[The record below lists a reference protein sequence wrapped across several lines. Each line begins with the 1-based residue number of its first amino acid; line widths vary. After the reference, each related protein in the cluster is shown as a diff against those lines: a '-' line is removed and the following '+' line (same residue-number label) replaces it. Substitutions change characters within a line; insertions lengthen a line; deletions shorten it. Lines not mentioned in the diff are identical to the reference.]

1 MTKSVAFYT
10 LGCKVN
16 QYETG
21 RMEQQFREA
30 GYEVLDPTRFASVYV
45 INTCTVTR
53 LAERK
58 SRQFLRRARRQNP
71 DAILAVVGC
80 YPTVNPDEVR
90 GIGDIDIVLDND
102 RKEQIVECVEVC
114 AEERSAQRI
123 RSSCED
129 NGSFDAV
136 TSPGGLSGQRT
147 RATIK
152 IQDGCDRFCTY
163 CVIPYARGHIRSRP
177 LEDIVTESE
186 RLIEGG
192 ARELV
197 LAGIN
202 TALYGAE
209 RGSESD
215 GVIDIVRAIGRL
227 PGDFRIRLGSLEP
240 TVVDAAYV
248 ERLLACEKLCHH
260 LHLSLQSGS
269 DRILR
274 AMHRRYSVE
283 DYMDIVRV
291 VRNADPHYAITTDI
305 IAGFPGETDEDFRAS
320 LDVIR
325 AAGFLKV
332 HAFPYSRRPLTEA
345 ADMGDQIATAVKKE
359 RIRQLNDVS
368 DAVAFEYLSGLRGR
382 QLRVLPEETV
392 SGEPG
397 QAMWKGRADRYVM
410 VYVPAKEGMLPEG
423 GFQTVTAG
431 RPYGDGLAAAEEEQ
445 GDRMYIL

>member
-102 RKEQIVECVEVC
+102 RKEQIVECVEAC
-114 AEERSAQRI
+114 EEERSAQRI

-129 NGSFDAV
+129 SGSFDAAV
-136 TSPGGLSGQRT
+136 SPGNLSGQRT

-209 RGSESD
+209 KGAEATVSSTSCAPSA
-215 GVIDIVRAIGRL
+215 VCRAIFASAWVRWN
-227 PGDFRIRLGSLEP
+227 RRSSMRP
-240 TVVDAAYV
+240 TSNG
-248 ERLLACEKLCHH
+248 C
-260 LHLSLQSGS
+260 
-269 DRILR
+269 
-274 AMHRRYSVE
+274 
-283 DYMDIVRV
+283 
-291 VRNADPHYAITTDI
+291 
-305 IAGFPGETDEDFRAS
+305 
-320 LDVIR
+320 
-325 AAGFLKV
+325 
-332 HAFPYSRRPLTEA
+332 
-345 ADMGDQIATAVKKE
+345 
-359 RIRQLNDVS
+359 
-368 DAVAFEYLSGLRGR
+368 
-382 QLRVLPEETV
+382 
-392 SGEPG
+392 
-397 QAMWKGRADRYVM
+397 W
-410 VYVPAKEGMLPEG
+410 PAKSS
-423 GFQTVTAG
+423 VTICTC
-431 RPYGDGLAAAEEEQ
+431 RFKAAAT
-445 GDRMYIL
+445 GY